1 MPMTGL
7 PMPCS
12 YFCVDRQSD
21 IVGPVPR
28 LERKARAL
36 GGSSGRRRQQSL
48 AVAVFVASMCLF
60 HAGLDG
66 AERNGGPFRIGV
78 LTESWGPTPHVV
90 GLRDALLEMGY
101 RENEEFVIGVR
112 FTQGDVVEL
121 PAAAREL
128 VERHVDLIF
137 TRGGNS
143 AKAAQAATSQI
154 PIVFTGGGDPVG
166 LGLIRSFARPGGNI
180 TGITELDL
188 ELGAKRLELFRDLI
202 PDLKR
207 VLFPYDATDA
217 YAKLEAKVYRDAAR
231 RLGLVLVER
240 IVRSQQE
247 AQTVLSQVPKGEA
260 EGILSPRYVTSNI
273 PGFVL
278 EATSRRSLP
287 TMFHTHYFWLER
299 GGLASYGVS
308 TYESGRHA
316 ARLVDK
322 IFKGKKPA
330 KIPVEANVKAEFAI
344 NLKVAKALGLPI
356 TPEILYRADKLLR

>member
-1 MPMTGL
+1 MACL

-12 YFCVDRQSD
+12 YFCVNGQSD
-21 IVGPVPR
+21 IVGPVLR
-28 LERKARAL
+28 SERKARVLA
-36 GGSSGRRRQQSL
+36 GSSGRRWQQSL
-48 AVAVFVASMCLF
+48 AVVVLVASICLF
-60 HAGLDG
+60 PAGLNA
-66 AERNGGPFRIGV
+66 AERNGPIRIGV

-101 RENEEFVIGVR
+101 RENEDFVIGVR
-112 FTQGDVVEL
+112 FTQGDVAEL
-121 PAAAREL
+121 PVAAREL
-128 VERHVDLIF
+128 VEQRVDLIF

-188 ELGAKRLELFRDLI
+188 ELGAKRLELFRDII
-202 PDLKR
+202 PGLRR
-207 VLFPYDATDA
+207 VLFPYDAADA

-240 IVRSQQE
+240 IVRTQQE
-247 AQTVLSQVPKGEA
+247 AEAVLSQVRKEEA
-260 EGILSPRYVTSNI
+260 GGILSPRYVTSNI

-287 TMFHTHYFWLER
+287 TMFHSHYFWLER

-322 IFKGKKPA
+322 ILRGKRPGE
-330 KIPVEANVKAEFAI
+330 IPVEANVRAEFAI
-344 NLKVAKALGLPI
+344 NLKVAQTLGLNI
-356 TPEILYRADKLLR
+356 VPEVLYRADKIFR